1 MTPEGM
7 TPEGMT
13 MVATLSRAVSAAV
26 RAALLGVLAAVA
38 LGAAPAAAGPFDLPG
53 YAKALNCAA
62 CHGPGGNSK
71 SDAMPIIAG
80 IDPAYFAK
88 QIEAYAAGKRLS
100 PEMEPY
106 AKQVLWLGVQDVAA
120 YFAAQPMQ
128 PTPIKVDAAAAE
140 RGRALS
146 AQCAGCHGP
155 EGKGNAAQQ
164 IPSLTGQPAG
174 FLREQMVLFKADRR
188 NPGDA
193 QLSAIKAFMRTLSD
207 AQLADL
213 AAFYSSAR

>member
-1 MTPEGM
+1 
-7 TPEGMT
+7 
-13 MVATLSRAVSAAV
+13 MVGRLSRTVAAPARATLLGLLT
-26 RAALLGVLAAVA
+26 ALA

-53 YAKALNCAA
+53 YAKSLNCAA
-62 CHGPGGNSK
+62 CHGAGGNSK

-80 IDPAYFAK
+80 VDPAYFAK

-100 PEMEPY
+100 AEMEPY
-106 AKQVLWLGVQDVAA
+106 AKQVLWLGVQEVAE

-155 EGKGNAAQQ
+155 EGKGNKAQL
-164 IPSLTGQPAG
+164 IPSLTGQPVG

-193 QLSAIKAFMRTLSD
+193 QLGAMKAFMRTLSD